1 MLILSIDTSCDET
14 SVAVT
19 AGRRILANEIYSQIL
34 IHKKWG
40 GVVPNLAKRA
50 HEEKIDLVIDEALKK
65 ACLINKN
72 LPRRAIRH
80 NREVDLLLKKVD
92 YIAVTYGPGLAP
104 ALEVG
109 IRKAKELAKKYQKKI
124 IPIDHMEGHIYS
136 CFGQNSRGNPPV
148 KFNFPYLA
156 LLASGGHTQLVL
168 FKDHLKYQILGETID
183 DAAGEALDKAAKLL
197 GLGYPGGSVIERLAK
212 KGNKDYHHF
221 PRPMARSDKL
231 DFSFSGLKTS
241 FYYYF
246 KSLSEKEKL
255 DNLNDLAASFQEAV
269 FDSLLIKLDQ
279 AMAKTG
285 IKNILA
291 GGGVVA
297 NLELRKKIRRLIS
310 KRKGSVL
317 SPPFKSLYGD
327 NAAMIGVVG
336 YYKAKRVVF
345 VNHPDKFD
353 RIPRAS
359 LDGKISF

>member
-1 MLILSIDTSCDET
+1 MLIISIDTSCDET

-19 AGRRILANEIYSQIL
+19 FGRRILSNQVYSQIL

-65 ACLINKN
+65 AYLINQN
-72 LPRRAIRH
+72 LPRRATRH
-80 NREVDLLLKKVD
+80 NRNVDLFLKKID
-92 YIAVTYGPGLAP
+92 YLAVTYGPGLAP

-109 IRKAKELAKKYQKKI
+109 IKKAKQLAKQYQKKI

-168 FKDHLKYQILGETID
+168 FEDHLKYQILGETID

-212 KGNKDYHHF
+212 TGDSSFHKF
-221 PRPMARSDKL
+221 PRPLSRSKTL
-231 DFSFSGLKTS
+231 NFSFSGLKTAF
-241 FYYYF
+241 FYHI
-246 KSLSEKEKL
+246 K
-255 DNLNDLAASFQEAV
+255 NLNEADRVRNLNNLLASYQQAV

-279 AMAKTG
+279 AIDKTG
-285 IKNILA
+285 VKNILA

-297 NLELRKKIRRLIS
+297 NLKLRKKIRRLIS

-317 SPPFKSLYGD
+317 FPPFISLYGD
-327 NAAMIGVVG
+327 NAAMIGVAA
-336 YYKAKRVVF
+336 YYKAKRGVF
-345 VNHPDKFD
+345 VGRPDKFD

-359 LDGKISF
+359 LEDKLSF